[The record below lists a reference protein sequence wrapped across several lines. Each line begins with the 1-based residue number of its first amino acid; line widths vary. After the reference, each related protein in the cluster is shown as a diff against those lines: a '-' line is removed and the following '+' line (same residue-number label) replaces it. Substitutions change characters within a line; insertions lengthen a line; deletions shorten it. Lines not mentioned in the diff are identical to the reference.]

1 MSCWNSHVPIACHT
15 GTTSERDKLLSGVN
29 TEYTGLHPFRNEI
42 LSMNKTEQR
51 LLGLLGQLGPADQA
65 SVLAFAEFL
74 CSRQQPA
81 VAANSSM
88 PPKAIPEPE
97 PIERPP
103 GESVV
108 AGLKRLARTYP
119 MLDKNEMLSAT
130 SDLVA
135 TNIMRGTEPA
145 AVIDQLEEIFREHYE
160 QFRTAAGA

>member
-1 MSCWNSHVPIACHT
+1 
-15 GTTSERDKLLSGVN
+15 
-29 TEYTGLHPFRNEI
+29 
-42 LSMNKTEQR
+42 MNKTEQR

-65 SVLAFAEFL
+65 SLLAFAEFL

-81 VAANSSM
+81 AAATSSSM
-88 PPKAIPEPE
+88 PPQAIPEPE
-97 PIERPP
+97 PIARLP

-135 TNIMRGTEPA
+135 THIMRGTEPA